1 VLGDFDIPSLYKIP
15 KQNKLDYGFLIIR
28 IDDYM
33 HMTVLKWYYVYT
45 FASENCDEK
54 LP

>member
-1 VLGDFDIPSLYKIP
+1 
-15 KQNKLDYGFLIIR
+15 
-28 IDDYM
+28 M

-54 LP
+54 LPWFCVFI